1 MMDLPRTDLASE
13 AHGINAE
20 RGVDDGMVLSDAE
33 SFGFSLCKAEIKPGE
48 GERKSG
54 RRAGTYYCLDVGKL
68 WLCDSERR
76 NSAECALAQLILS
89 LLPEGDAPI
98 LVAGLGNG
106 DIGADSVGPR
116 CVAGLVVSHHLRS
129 LNAELYESLGLSD
142 MAAVLPGVLGQTG
155 VESAVLI
162 KAAVEK
168 LSPKCVIA
176 VDALAARSLSRLGT
190 TVQLSNAGIA
200 PGSGVCNARAELSE
214 ATLGVPVLAL
224 GVPTV
229 VDAATLVRDMGGS
242 ASAEFSAFFV
252 TPKET
257 DLMARVV
264 GMLFSKAIN
273 RAVHGEGF
281 EEYMP
286 L

>member
-1 MMDLPRTDLASE
+1 MNLPRTDLAAE

-20 RGVDDGMVLSDAE
+20 RGVDDGMILEDTS
-33 SFGFSLCKAEIKPGE
+33 SFGFPLCKAEIKSGE

-54 RRAGTYYCLDVGKL
+54 RAAGMYYSLDVGKL
-68 WLCDSERR
+68 WLSDSENR
-76 NSAECALAQLILS
+76 ALAERALAELLGT
-89 LLPEGDAPI
+89 LLPEGDAPV
-98 LVAGLGNG
+98 LVAGLGNS

-116 CVAGLVVSHHLRS
+116 CVSGLVISHHLRS
-129 LNAELYESLGLSD
+129 LNASLYESLGLSD

-168 LSPKCVIA
+168 LAPKCVIA
-176 VDALAARSLSRLGT
+176 VDALAARSITRLGT

-200 PGSGVCNARAELSE
+200 PGSGVCNARAELS
-214 ATLGVPVLAL
+214 ARTLGVPVLAL

-229 VDAATLVRDMGGS
+229 VDAATLVRDMGGN
-242 ASAEFSAFFV
+242 AEAEFSNFFV

-264 GMLFSKAIN
+264 AMLFSKAIN
-273 RAVHGEGF
+273 RVVHGEGF

>member
-1 MMDLPRTDLASE
+1 MNDLPRTDLAAE

-20 RGVDDGMVLSDAE
+20 RGVDDGMILDNTE
-33 SFGFSLCKAEIKPGE
+33 LLGFSLCKAEIKKGE

-54 RRAGTYYCLDVGKL
+54 RCAGTYYSLDVGKL
-68 WLCDSERR
+68 WLCDSRR
-76 NSAECALAQLILS
+76 RGDAEQALAALIAS
-89 LLPEGDAPI
+89 LLPSGDAPV
-98 LVAGLGNG
+98 LVAGLGNS

-116 CVAGLVVSHHLRS
+116 CVSGLVVSHHLRS
-129 LNAELYESLGLSD
+129 LNAALYNSLGLSD

-176 VDALAARSLSRLGT
+176 VDALAARSVSRLGT

-200 PGSGVCNARAELSE
+200 PGSGVCNARSELSE
-214 ATLGVPVLAL
+214 GTLGVPVLAL

-229 VDAATLVRDMGGS
+229 VDAGTLVRDMGGK
-242 ASAEFSAFFV
+242 AEAEFDSFFV

-264 GMLFSKAIN
+264 AMLFSKAIN
-273 RAVHGEGF
+273 RAVHGDGF